1 MPRQPTTYQFDLFS
15 KPHDAETAQM
25 PPWQALPEE
34 TRLTLTKLMVRLILD
49 HVDGERAVP
58 RQEARHDAGED
69 PAPPSGAKGDPLCAA
84 VLGPSGS
91 AQS

>member
-15 KPHDAETAQM
+15 NPHDADTAQM

-34 TRLTLTKLMVRLILD
+34 TRVTLTKLMVRLILN

-58 RQEARHDAGED
+58 REEARHDA
-69 PAPPSGAKGDPLCAA
+69 
-84 VLGPSGS
+84 
-91 AQS
+91 